1 MVFETI
7 IISILSIIGGFYAY
21 NIKKAEN
28 EEKNDIII
36 VESDF
41 RHVKRE
47 AVYNKKANERFISD
61 DYEEVPLYDNIEL
74 EQIPL
79 NTVL

>member
-21 NIKKAEN
+21 NIKKDEN

-36 VESDF
+36 TKEDNI
-41 RHVKRE
+41 RQVKTKTL
-47 AVYNKKANERFISD
+47 YNKKTNERFITD
-61 DYEEVPLYDNIEL
+61 GYEEVPLYDNIEMEIL
-74 EQIPL
+74 
-79 NTVL
+79 